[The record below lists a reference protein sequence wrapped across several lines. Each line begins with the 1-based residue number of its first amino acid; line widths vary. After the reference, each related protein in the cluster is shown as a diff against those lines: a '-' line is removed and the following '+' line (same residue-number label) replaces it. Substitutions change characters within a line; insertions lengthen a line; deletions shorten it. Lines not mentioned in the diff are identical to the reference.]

1 MDKLLA
7 VIPAR
12 MGSTRFP
19 GKPLA
24 EIAGRSLIGRVCDR
38 AALIPGLDRL
48 LVATDDERILEHVRS
63 LGHEAVMTDSGHA
76 SGSDRVAEA
85 AAGWEGL
92 VLNVQGDEP
101 LLDPGFLGRMASR
114 LSAEPGWD
122 LATAGVPP
130 DPGDLEHPDRVLVHR
145 DDSGRALDFRRL
157 WPGEPPAEGLLL
169 RHAGV
174 YLYRAGA
181 LARFVAAPPCTRELD
196 EKLEQLRALEL
207 GMAIG
212 VLQADHWPPGVD
224 RPEDLKVV
232 AKLLGEG

>member
-1 MDKLLA
+1 MDRVLA

-24 EIAGRSLIGRVCDR
+24 EIAGRSLIGLVCDR
-38 AALIPGLDRL
+38 ASRVPGLDRL
-48 LVATDDERILEHVRS
+48 LVATDDGAILDHVRS
-63 LGHEAVMTDSGHA
+63 LGYEAVMTRAEHS

-85 AAGWEGL
+85 AEGWEGL

-101 LLDPGFLGRMASR
+101 LLDPDFLGRLVGR
-114 LSAEPGWD
+114 LRAEPGWD
-122 LATAGVPP
+122 LATAGVAP
-130 DPGDLEHPDRVLVHR
+130 DPGDLENPDRVLVQV
-145 DDSGRALDFRRL
+145 DEEGRALDFRRL
-157 WPGEPPAEGLLL
+157 WQQVPPRRGRLL

-174 YLYRAGA
+174 YLYRAAA
-181 LARFVAAPPCTRELD
+181 LARFVAAAPCDRERR
-196 EKLEQLRALEL
+196 ESLEQLRALDL

-212 VLQADHWPPGVD
+212 VLEAAAWPPGVD

-232 AKLLGEG
+232 AKLLGDR